1 MASNIFVTN
10 PFEATDESSPQKD
23 PHAGS
28 ESVKVFK
35 PLNKWYT
42 VAVGIMVRAPINPNS
57 CWGACSF
64 RVTPHS

>member
-10 PFEATDESSPQKD
+10 PFEATDERSPQKD

-42 VAVGIMVRAPINPNS
+42 VAVGTW
-57 CWGACSF
+57 CGAC
-64 RVTPHS
+64 